1 MARILL
7 REEGVI
13 FHTPAPRTKPER
25 NPLSLC
31 IASGLAGITFSLLR
45 AVLWAQSPEPGE
57 SVFATLIGMLPE
69 VAATCPLV
77 FAAAWSSAALPCA
90 RWRALLFAGFMLQ
103 IPLTHRAADV
113 FGLQFSLPLM
123 AWSIGLAGLFPEAPW
138 AFRALR
144 ASRPWQACSAW
155 LKLRKQTHQTRQP
168 RVAGAAEAA
177 VVATVSKPLTKP
189 QEPAQSVSPDP
200 AKSRDSALNPLK
212 TPTEPAPQRAFCTV
226 IHCELANH
234 ATLVNSMNPGE
245 FTSLL
250 NKVIN
255 AFEEMVSA
263 RGGICDR
270 LSSDALRA
278 FFKTPPTET
287 EQGQNALHC
296 ALSLKNRFSV
306 ISQACELKSGIELD
320 MRIGVNTGE
329 MVIAQFGSG
338 SRTFCGVAGEAAEW
352 GGRLASANL
361 LYGSRVLI
369 GASSHLLAGEAFEAR
384 PIDLL
389 QRELPPEPPE
399 EVFELLATKGALSM
413 DALERLNRYREG
425 VALFRER
432 RWQEAASALRAARP
446 PRSSDDAIDLLL
458 HRISE
463 QETLAEFPI

>member
-1 MARILL
+1 
-7 REEGVI
+7 
-13 FHTPAPRTKPER
+13 
-25 NPLSLC
+25 
-31 IASGLAGITFSLLR
+31 
-45 AVLWAQSPEPGE
+45 
-57 SVFATLIGMLPE
+57 
-69 VAATCPLV
+69 
-77 FAAAWSSAALPCA
+77 
-90 RWRALLFAGFMLQ
+90 
-103 IPLTHRAADV
+103 V

-123 AWSIGLAGLFPEAPW
+123 AWSIGLAGLLPEAPG
-138 AFRALR
+138 AFRA
-144 ASRPWQACSAW
+144 WQAW
-155 LKLRKQTHQTRQP
+155 LELRKQTRH
-168 RVAGAAEAA
+168 AHAAHAAHARHATDAADTAA
-177 VVATVSKPLTKP
+177 VSAPLPEP
-189 QEPAQSVSPDP
+189 QEATTVQDP
-200 AKSRDSALNPLK
+200 APVSALESAL
-212 TPTEPAPQRAFCTV
+212 EAPAESVPQRAICTV
-226 IHCELANH
+226 VHCELTNH

-278 FFKTPPTET
+278 FFQTLPTEP

-338 SRTFCGVAGEAAEW
+338 SRNFCGVAGEAAEW

-361 LYGSRVLI
+361 LYGSRILI
-369 GASSHLLAGEAFEAR
+369 GASSHVVAGEAFEAR

-399 EVFELLATKGALSM
+399 AVFELLATKGALSIE
-413 DALERLNRYREG
+413 ALERLNRYREG

>member
-7 REEGVI
+7 SSGSVS
-13 FHTPAPRTKPER
+13 FHAPAPHAKLER
-25 NPLSLC
+25 NPLALC
-31 IASGLAGITFSLLR
+31 IASGLAGITFSLLG
-45 AVLWAQSPEPGE
+45 AALWGQSPKPGE
-57 SVFATLIGMLPE
+57 SVFATLIRMLPE

-77 FAAAWSSAALPCA
+77 FAAAWSAVALPCA
-90 RWRALLFAGFMLQ
+90 RWRAFLFAGFMLQ

-123 AWSIGLAGLFPEAPW
+123 AWSIGLAGLLPEAPG
-138 AFRALR
+138 AFRALQ
-144 ASRPWQACSAW
+144 SW
-155 LKLRKQTHQTRQP
+155 LELRKQTRHADTAQAAQ
-168 RVAGAAEAA
+168 AAEARHATDTADAAA
-177 VVATVSKPLTKP
+177 VSEPLPQPQEAATV
-189 QEPAQSVSPDP
+189 QDP
-200 AKSRDSALNPLK
+200 APVSAIESAL
-212 TPTEPAPQRAFCTV
+212 EAPAESVPQRAICTV
-226 IHCELANH
+226 VHCELTNH

-278 FFKTPPTET
+278 FFQTLPTEP

-306 ISQACELKSGIELD
+306 ISQACELRSGIELD

-338 SRTFCGVAGEAAEW
+338 SRNFCGVAGEAAEW

-361 LYGSRVLI
+361 LYGSRILI
-369 GASSHLLAGEAFEAR
+369 GASSHVVAGEAFEAR

>member
-1 MARILL
+1 
-7 REEGVI
+7 
-13 FHTPAPRTKPER
+13 
-25 NPLSLC
+25 
-31 IASGLAGITFSLLR
+31 
-45 AVLWAQSPEPGE
+45 
-57 SVFATLIGMLPE
+57 
-69 VAATCPLV
+69 
-77 FAAAWSSAALPCA
+77 
-90 RWRALLFAGFMLQ
+90 MLQ
-103 IPLTHRAADV
+103 TPLTHRAADV

-123 AWSIGLAGLFPEAPW
+123 AWSLGFAGLLPEALR
-138 AFRALR
+138 AFRAWRQLR
-144 ASRPWQACSAW
+144 E
-155 LKLRKQTHQTRQP
+155 QTRP
-168 RVAGAAEAA
+168 AETT
-177 VVATVSKPLTKP
+177 TVSGPLP
-189 QEPAQSVSPDP
+189 EPKESDVASGPGLRPATMSVVEASVE
-200 AKSRDSALNPLK
+200 
-212 TPTEPAPQRAFCTV
+212 TPTELAEPMPQRAVCTV
-226 IHCELANH
+226 IHCELTNH

-250 NKVIN
+250 NKVIK

-263 RGGICDR
+263 RGGSCDR

-278 FFKTPPTET
+278 FFKTPPAEPA
-287 EQGQNALHC
+287 QGQNALHC

-329 MVIAQFGSG
+329 MVIAQFGGG
-338 SRTFCGVAGEAAEW
+338 SRNFFGVAGEAAEW

-361 LYGSRVLI
+361 LYGSRILI
-369 GASSHLLAGEAFEAR
+369 GASSHLLADETFEAR

-399 EVFELLATKGALSM
+399 AVFELLATKGALSL

-432 RWQEAASALRAARP
+432 RWQEAAVALRAARP

-463 QETLAEFPI
+463 QETLAEFAV